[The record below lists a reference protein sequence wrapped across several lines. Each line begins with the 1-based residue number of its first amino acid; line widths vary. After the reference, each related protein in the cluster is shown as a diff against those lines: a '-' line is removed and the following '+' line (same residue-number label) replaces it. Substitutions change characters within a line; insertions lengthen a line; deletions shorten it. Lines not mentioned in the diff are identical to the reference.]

1 MMESDTT
8 NSELIPDEWYLEGAP
23 EEESPMIEKNSVNPP
38 FPTGALGLHTLWDLE
53 GVSPDRLND
62 LELIEASMLRAA
74 RACGATVLGCKSH
87 RFEPQGVTALLLLAE
102 SHLAF
107 HSWPER
113 GSAAVDLF
121 SCSPAMDPGE
131 VRRVL
136 EEVFGPERL
145 GQRTFVRGGNF
156 P

>member
-1 MMESDTT
+1 MESDTAKVT
-8 NSELIPDEWYLEGAP
+8 
-23 EEESPMIEKNSVNPP
+23 

-53 GVSPDRLND
+53 GVAPDRLND
-62 LELIEASMLRAA
+62 LALIEEAMLRAA

-87 RFEPQGVTALLLLAE
+87 QFTPQGVTALLLLAE

-121 SCSPAMDPGE
+121 SCSPAMDPKE

-136 EEVFGPERL
+136 DEVFAPKRL
-145 GQRTFVRGGNF
+145 GERTFVRGGNF